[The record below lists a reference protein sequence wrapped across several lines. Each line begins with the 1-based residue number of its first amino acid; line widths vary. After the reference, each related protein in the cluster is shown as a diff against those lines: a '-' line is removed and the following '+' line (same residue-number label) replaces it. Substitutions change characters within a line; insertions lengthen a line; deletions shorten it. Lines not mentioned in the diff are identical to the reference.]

1 MFKPLALRQTPQPMT
16 AKLLAITFV
25 LLLIFVWFVLTVGEA
40 ERRVISPTLLPSPF
54 EVFGSLPS
62 LLNERGLLPAIAATL
77 GRVLSGF
84 LFAVAI
90 AVPLGILAASQ
101 RWFESLIQPAIV
113 GLRNVPIAALIPIT
127 LLWFGIGEEQKI
139 MFIFL
144 ACFPFIFSDACA
156 AVLNVPERYVDTART
171 LGASERQIIQ
181 KVLVPLALPDVFAS
195 LRALFGL
202 AFGYIMLA
210 ELINTQ
216 TGLGA
221 LINMSQRRSLTQ
233 DVYMTLIVIA
243 LLAWLIDH
251 GLAWLQRFLF
261 PYKNS

>member
-1 MFKPLALRQTPQPMT
+1 MFKTLALRQAPQPMT
-16 AKLLAITFV
+16 SKLLATTFV
-25 LLLIFVWFVLTVGEA
+25 LLALFVWFVLTIGEA
-40 ERRVISPTLLPSPF
+40 ERRIISPALLPSPF
-54 EVFGSLPS
+54 EVFGSLKS
-62 LLNERGLLPAIAATL
+62 LLTERGLLAAIAATL

-84 LFAVAI
+84 ALAVII
-90 AVPLGILAASQ
+90 AVPLGVWAASQ
-101 RWFESLIQPAIV
+101 RWLDAFLQPAIV

-127 LLWFGIGEEQKI
+127 LLWFGIGEQQKV
-139 MFIFL
+139 MFIFM
-144 ACFPFIFSDACA
+144 ACFPFIFSDACS

-171 LGASERQIIQ
+171 LGASDTQIVG
-181 KVLVPLALPDVFAS
+181 KVLVPLALPDIFAS

-210 ELINTQ
+210 ELINTS

-243 LLAWLIDH
+243 LLAWLIDQ
-251 GLAWLQRFLF
+251 GLALLQRLLF
-261 PYKNS
+261 PYKSQ

>member
-1 MFKPLALRQTPQPMT
+1 MFKALALRQAPQPT
-16 AKLLAITFV
+16 TSKLLATTFV
-25 LLLIFVWFVLTVGEA
+25 LLTLFVWFVLTIGEA
-40 ERRVISPTLLPSPF
+40 ERRIISPALLPSPF
-54 EVFGSLPS
+54 EVFGSLKS
-62 LLNERGLLPAIAATL
+62 LLTERGLLAAIAATL

-84 LFAVAI
+84 ALAVI
-90 AVPLGILAASQ
+90 VAVPLGVWAASQ
-101 RWFESLIQPAIV
+101 RWLDAFLQPAIV

-127 LLWFGIGEEQKI
+127 LLWFGIGEQQKV
-139 MFIFL
+139 MFIFM
-144 ACFPFIFSDACA
+144 ACFPFIFSDACS

-171 LGASERQIIQ
+171 LGASDRQIVG
-181 KVLVPLALPDVFAS
+181 KVLVPLALPDIFAS

-210 ELINTQ
+210 ELINTS

-251 GLAWLQRFLF
+251 GLALLQRVLF
-261 PYKNS
+261 PYKSQ

>member
-1 MFKPLALRQTPQPMT
+1 MFKPLALRQAPQPMT
-16 AKLLAITFV
+16 SKLLAITFV
-25 LLLIFVWFVLTVGEA
+25 LLLVFVWFVLTVGEA
-40 ERRVISPTLLPSPF
+40 ERRVISPALLPSPF

-62 LLNERGLLPAIAATL
+62 LLKERGLLPAIAATL

-84 LFAVAI
+84 LFAVAV

-101 RWFESLIQPAIV
+101 RWFEALIQPAII

-127 LLWFGIGEEQKI
+127 LLWFGIAEKQKI

-144 ACFPFIFSDACA
+144 ACFPFIFADACL

-171 LGASERQIIQ
+171 LGANGWQIVQ
-181 KVLVPLALPDVFAS
+181 KVLVPLALPDIFSS

-210 ELINTQ
+210 ELINTS

-221 LINMSQRRSLTQ
+221 LINMSQRRGLTQ

-251 GLAWLQRFLF
+251 GLAWLQRLLF
-261 PYKNS
+261 PYKNL